1 MAAIVKAANAM
12 LGLAATA
19 RDMSATKRTL
29 DARDLEA
36 RQVLFQLERY
46 NETHIGLIN
55 ATPYRWLKT
64 YNHSYQLWQ
73 WEKEWPEY
81 IEPGKATSVSVKTSK
96 HLMTDTAGEATYRIE
111 GTSKPMSLQV
121 QYLAGRQHTVAVQL
135 LENLETIY
143 SKRNTTY
150 NLGFLPRSGGSGFIL
165 AGVEGDFISNDGP
178 STWMQAQLHEIGH
191 LPLREIVMP
200 RSHHAGQWKSQED
213 FGWGSAF
220 NTQTQTL
227 TLYEQLDRGG
237 IRVLDVRPGLKR
249 GKFYEHHGSLVA
261 NIFHGVLGASLEEMV
276 DMQNKFMAD
285 HPGEM
290 YIWDIHDTDTRD
302 GDRKFKPL
310 DDEGRQKLYDK
321 LRRLNH
327 RADVSNVTDISRRP
341 LNWFINSNAS
351 RQGKSCLL
359 VRVPTS
365 WATMEHFPGRQEG
378 FVTGDN
384 LPLNSRWSNTNA
396 YQTLVKDQVA
406 GLIEAR
412 RSRSSELYNMDW
424 LITQSGQGVVIPS
437 ISIITLAGVAW
448 RTLYYQFWDALTDH
462 MYPNWITM
470 DAIHDNSLKAM
481 AMTIN
486 KCLGVRK
493 CGALGGKIIGMRKTT
508 LESAPDGTYKK
519 PDPEAQSRHKGKASK
534 GQEFHA

>member
-1 MAAIVKAANAM
+1 MAAIVKAANAL

-19 RDMSATKRTL
+19 RDMSATNRTL

-36 RQVLFQLERY
+36 RQVVFQLERY

-64 YNHSYQLWQ
+64 YNHSYQLME
-73 WEKEWPEY
+73 WEKGWPEY
-81 IEPGKATSVSVKTSK
+81 IEPGKATSVSVKTNK

-111 GTSKPMSLQV
+111 GTSKPMSFQV

-143 SKRNTTY
+143 SRRNTTY

-165 AGVEGDFISNDGP
+165 AGAEGDFISNDGP
-178 STWMQAQLHEIGH
+178 STWMQAQLREIGH
-191 LPLREIVMP
+191 LPLREVVMP
-200 RSHHAGQWKSQED
+200 RSHHAGQWKSQD
-213 FGWGSAF
+213 HFGWGSAF
-220 NTQTQTL
+220 NTQTQMF
-227 TLYEQLDRGG
+227 TLYEQLDMGG
-237 IRVLDVRPGLKR
+237 IRVLDVRPGLRR
-249 GKFYEHHGSLVA
+249 GKFYEHHGSVVA
-261 NIFHGVLGASLEEMV
+261 NIFHGVLGATLKEMV

-290 YIWDIHDTDTRD
+290 YIWDIHDTETRD

-310 DDEGRQKLYDK
+310 DDTGRQKLYDE

-327 RADVSNVTDISRRP
+327 RANVSNITDISRRP
-341 LNWFINSNAS
+341 LNSFINSS
-351 RQGKSCLL
+351 VRRQGKSCLL

-365 WATMEHFPGRQEG
+365 WATMEHFPGRKEG

-384 LPLNSRWSNTNA
+384 LPLNSHWSNTNM

-406 GLIEAR
+406 GLIKAR
-412 RSRSSELYNMDW
+412 PSRSSELYNMDW
-424 LITQSGQGVVIPS
+424 LITQSGQGVVIPR

-448 RTLYYQFWDALTDH
+448 RTLYYQFWDALTDRS
-462 MYPNWITM
+462 YPNWITM

-486 KCLGVRK
+486 KCLGVRR

-508 LESAPDGTYKK
+508 LESSPDGTYKES
-519 PDPEAQSRHKGKASK
+519 DPEAQSRHKGEASK
-534 GQEFHA
+534 EKEFIA